1 MRGKRRKEKEEEK
14 GRLTQRRNSQT
25 WGGQNESLSNF
36 LSFHYHQIQVPAIQK
51 DLNRMSAIAS
61 NHQLPST
68 PTPSSYCPIPQ
79 SLIPNCSSL
88 PVGLLA
94 CQRDPNLKSL
104 ETLLAKA
111 QPVKDETTSQ
121 KNQKEKGA
129 KAKDASSTPSIR
141 YQLLLHDTII
151 FPEGG
156 GQPHDTGTISLIGT
170 SNNIKLRV
178 DNAIR
183 RNLDAVHFVTLPQDP
198 SQRREA
204 QEWLEDLD
212 ESNPRKV
219 LVEVD
224 WDRRLDHMQC
234 HTGQVS

>member
-1 MRGKRRKEKEEEK
+1 MKNDCRSTME
-14 GRLTQRRNSQT
+14 L
-25 WGGQNESLSNF
+25 
-36 LSFHYHQIQVPAIQK
+36 LSFQHHQFPDSTIFK
-51 DLNRMSAIAS
+51 MTAIAFS
-61 NHQLPST
+61 DHQLPPT
-68 PTPSSYCPIPQ
+68 TTPSSYCPIPQ

-104 ETLLAKA
+104 ESLLIKA
-111 QPVKDETTSQ
+111 QEVKDDPTSQ
-121 KNQKEKGA
+121 KKQKEKGSKSEEISNSA
-129 KAKDASSTPSIR
+129 FR
-141 YQLLLHDTII
+141 YSLLLYDTPI

-156 GQPHDTGTISLIGT
+156 GQPNDTGTITLIGT

-183 RNLDAVHFVTLPQDP
+183 RNLDAIHFVTLPQDEN
-198 SQRREA
+198 QRREA
-204 QEWLEDLD
+204 QEWLENLD
-212 ESNPRKV
+212 ESNPKKV

-234 HTGQVS
+234 HTGQVSWRAG